1 MIVPL
6 YRGLGSE
13 VVGEP
18 GVVVSE
24 QFGTIPVRERAC
36 PLCGRDNCDRPSG
49 RYSHAPWAVKDC
61 RACGFVYIDRA
72 PDLALQF
79 QTMAWERTT
88 KLEETRRAKL
98 RPFSY
103 KASKRTR
110 FRMHLL
116 PKRTVL
122 GYVAARIRVGNV
134 LDLGCGDG
142 HALASFPESF
152 IPYGIE
158 ISTEAAGIAD
168 RTFRARGGYV
178 INAPCGEGIGHFPDG
193 FFAAASLRSYLE
205 HEAEPL
211 AVLQGLARVL
221 TADGFAI
228 VKVPN
233 YGSLNRRI
241 MGKRWCGF
249 RYPDHLNYFTP
260 RTFAAMA
267 ARAGFGARFG
277 LTGRLPTSDNMWA
290 VLAKGSGV

>member
-1 MIVPL
+1 MAELSVIF
-6 YRGLGSE
+6 SE
-13 VVGEP
+13 P
-18 GVVVSE
+18 
-24 QFGTIPVRERAC
+24 FGAIPVRERAC
-36 PLCGRDNCDRPSG
+36 PLCGRDNSDRPAG
-49 RYSHAPWAVKDC
+49 RYSHASWAVRDC
-61 RACGFVYIDRA
+61 WDCGFVYIDRA
-72 PDLALQF
+72 PEFALQSE
-79 QTMAWERTT
+79 TMAWERTT
-88 KLEETRRAKL
+88 KLEEVRRAEL
-98 RPFSY
+98 RPYSY
-103 KASKRTR
+103 RASKRMR

-122 GYVAARIRVGNV
+122 GYVAARIRVGKL

-158 ISTEAAGIAD
+158 ISTQAAGSAD
-168 RTFRARGGYV
+168 RAFRARGGYV
-178 INAPCGEGIGHFPDG
+178 VNAPCVDGIRRFPDG
-193 FFAAASLRSYLE
+193 FFDAASLRSYLE

-211 AVLQGLARVL
+211 AVLKELARTL
-221 TADGFAI
+221 APDGFAV

-260 RTFAAMA
+260 RTLREIA
-267 ARAGFGARFG
+267 ARAGFTASFG

-290 VLAKGSGV
+290 LLAKGSAGASAV